1 VSRRYTRVP
10 RNKGAVCRV
19 PCAMSKTKE
28 FILGTEDTLLLT
40 ENSILTVDLFN
51 FQKLLNVCKINTD
64 VFLLEVVQ
72 KFE

>member
-1 VSRRYTRVP
+1 
-10 RNKGAVCRV
+10 
-19 PCAMSKTKE
+19 MSKTKE